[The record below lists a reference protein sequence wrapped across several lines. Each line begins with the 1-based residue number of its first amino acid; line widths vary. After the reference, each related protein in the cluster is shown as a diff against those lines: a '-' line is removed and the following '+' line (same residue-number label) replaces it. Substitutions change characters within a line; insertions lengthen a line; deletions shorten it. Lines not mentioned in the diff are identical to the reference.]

1 MVFSTKVSW
10 RIECLETELNLV
22 LCLLDKDGMWQMN
35 SGGPVDCPH
44 FMVEDQPEGA
54 LFLP

>member
-44 FMVEDQPEGA
+44 FVVEDQPEGA